1 MRRLIQ
7 SFGLLVLVF
16 YGDFASGEKD
26 PCDIFDA
33 AVPPTMKMP
42 KVSKDPKDDHLVAD
56 VACKHGYLLVPANA
70 SRLHCINETWDE
82 VPECKA
88 IPHVVFT
95 EPAVN
100 CSMTSSCK
108 GISVQLIGEFVRQ
121 FAVNVTMN
129 ATADSSSEME
139 EDGLFEI
146 ETTRL
151 VFGAEKDTESVKVKV
166 KDTRVSGVNKNYI
179 LCLAVLPSERNETR
193 ANVISNSCINV
204 TVVNGNSK

>member
-1 MRRLIQ
+1 
-7 SFGLLVLVF
+7 
-16 YGDFASGEKD
+16 
-26 PCDIFDA
+26 
-33 AVPPTMKMP
+33 
-42 KVSKDPKDDHLVAD
+42 
-56 VACKHGYLLVPANA
+56 
-70 SRLHCINETWDE
+70 
-82 VPECKA
+82 
-88 IPHVVFT
+88 
-95 EPAVN
+95 
-100 CSMTSSCK
+100 
-108 GISVQLIGEFVRQ
+108 
-121 FAVNVTMN
+121 
-129 ATADSSSEME
+129 ME